1 MPIMAPMHHDERE
14 LLVTFLAQLRAQ
26 AKNAAYGLTD
36 AQAASTPTASP
47 LSVGGLIKHLTFGE
61 RGWMKDVRGK
71 SEREVGESTDESA
84 YFDGFRMLPRETLAG
99 LIEEYDAA
107 AAETDATIRATDLDQ
122 AVPVPQGGPWLP
134 QDLDAWTVRWVA
146 LHLIQEAARHAGHA
160 DLLRESIDG
169 GTAGTLM
176 AAAEGW
182 PADGWI
188 TPWSATEPTAE
199 VAPA

>member
-14 LLVTFLAQLRAQ
+14 LLLTFLAQMRAQ

-36 AQAASTPTASP
+36 AQAAATPTASP

-61 RGWMKDVRGK
+61 RGWMKDVRQ
-71 SEREVGESTDESA
+71 EPTTDEDADESA
-84 YFDGFRMLPRETLAG
+84 YFDGFRMLPGETLAG
-99 LIEEYDAA
+99 LIEAYDAA
-107 AAETDATIRATDLDQ
+107 AVDTDATIRATDLDQ

-134 QDLDAWTVRWVA
+134 QDLDAWNVRWVV
-146 LHLIQEAARHAGHA
+146 LHLIEETARHAGHA
-160 DLLRESIDG
+160 DILRESIDG

-188 TPWSATEPTAE
+188 TPWTPAEP
-199 VAPA
+199 APETVPA